1 MGQTARFS
9 GVLKYIIM
17 CFEKKSRLFFVKWHN
32 FLENYLNSRSR
43 GAIPDFSVIPELVA
57 LPLLR
62 AHITEKKKSIVIC
75 PGSSEA
81 DNISAG
87 LRQCAAAAGIEI
99 NLLLLP
105 ETEQGKLRFP
115 GAESRR
121 AQALDKV
128 LSDDYEIL
136 IGSVTAFTGAAPEP
150 EESAACR
157 IELRPGLILPPE
169 QLIEKLVQLDYD
181 DEYETTIPGEFSRRG
196 GIVDL
201 YSPAH
206 NFPCRIEYFGDEID
220 TMRQFAPE
228 TQRSVGKIDSYQLI
242 GRSGISAGGAAGSD
256 AIAYFEKKDFLFL
269 NVFPDSSR
277 AKLRRYTS
285 EKQLQRFDEFSLRC
299 ANEAR
304 VRSFHSLSP
313 DETPEEYAAP
323 DILPVFESNSPR
335 LRRNQ
340 EEAEQFRLNELKQK
354 INLLRGNEGAVLVT
368 ARDEQNL
375 EALKQWCRTHL
386 PVGELEFSPLQFPC
400 GFTLFKD
407 NLMVLTEKELLE
419 AGYIRERSSG
429 EKEPSPSPGNAPVA
443 PAPVIEFSLAE
454 IDEGDYAVHVD
465 HGIGIFRGFK
475 VLENNGSSREV
486 LVMEYRND
494 QLVYIPLTEAHKISR
509 YVGASARIKLH
520 APNSSRWQKERLQA
534 GAGVRSYAA
543 DMLRLQAMR
552 KAISGIRMVPDVK
565 NEKLFLN
572 DFPFIDTP
580 DQKRGT
586 AEIGADLAAAKPM
599 DRLLCGD
606 VGYGKTELAMRAA
619 FRAVSAGF
627 QVAVI
632 APTTVLAQQHYASF
646 CERFAKYPFTIDVL
660 SRFRSTAD
668 QERTIAHLA
677 AGGVDIVIGTHRLC
691 SSRIKFRNLGLVVI
705 DEEQRFGVQLKERL
719 RRFRAESDVLS
730 MSATPIPRTLYLAMA
745 GARDLTTLMTPP
757 KMRLPVKTV
766 IAPEDHDLVADAIK
780 AELARGGQVYYLHNR
795 VKTISKTMQK
805 LQELVP
811 EGRFA
816 AAHGQMPEQELEHVM
831 KEFLEG
837 RIDCLV
843 CSTII
848 ESGLDVPNANTIIIE
863 RADRFGLGEL
873 HQLRGRVGRWKN
885 QAYAYML
892 LPRNTLLGSDARKRL
907 AAIRRCSS
915 LGTGFQLALHDL
927 EIRGSGNLLGA
938 EQSGHLN
945 SIGFDL
951 YCQLLKQEIAS
962 LSGQKLELLPEV
974 TVGIDFVSF
983 ALKND
988 TPGTLCCS
996 IPESYIPSSRLRFDT
1011 YRRLGNLQSEA
1022 ALDDFELELRDRYG
1036 KLPAVTGNLLKVTR
1050 LRILAALAD
1059 YRQLSVINGRVT
1071 LNNPGGTIY
1080 RLPDGNAPRID
1091 YRDSL
1096 ELRLRHLTEILR
1108 KAAGKR

>member
-1 MGQTARFS
+1 M
-9 GVLKYIIM
+9 
-17 CFEKKSRLFFVKWHN
+17 KWHK
-32 FLENYLNSRSR
+32 FLENYLHSASR
-43 GAIPDFSVIPELVA
+43 GAIPAVSVLPELIA

-62 AHITEKKKSIVIC
+62 AHIVSGRRSAVIC
-75 PGSSEA
+75 PGSAQA
-81 DNISAG
+81 DALSAS
-87 LRQCAAAAGIEI
+87 LQECASALGTEI
-99 NLLLLP
+99 NILFLP
-105 ETEQGKLRFP
+105 ETERGKLRFP

-121 AQALDKV
+121 AQALDKI
-128 LSDDYEIL
+128 LSEEFDLL
-136 IGSVTAFTGAAPEP
+136 IGSITAFTGAAPDP
-150 EESAACR
+150 DESASAR

-169 QLIEKLVQLDYD
+169 ELVAKLVQLDYD
-181 DEYETTIPGEFSRRG
+181 DEYETTVPGEFSKRG

-206 NFPCRIEYFGDEID
+206 NFPCRVEYFGDEID
-220 TMRQFAPE
+220 TMRSFAPE
-228 TQRSVGKIDSYQLI
+228 TQRSTGKIDSYQLI
-242 GRSGISAGGAAGSD
+242 GRSGISAGGEADSD
-256 AIAYFEKKDFLFL
+256 VIAYLEGKDLQLL
-269 NVFPDSSR
+269 NVFPDASR
-277 AKLRRYTS
+277 SNLRRYAS
-285 EKQLQRFDEFSLRC
+285 ERELERFDSFSARC
-299 ANEAR
+299 REEQRERIFFPLA
-304 VRSFHSLSP
+304 P
-313 DETPEEYAAP
+313 DETPEEFAAP
-323 DILPVFESNSPR
+323 DILPVFEYDLLRKRRSPR
-335 LRRNQ
+335 
-340 EEAEQFRLNELKQK
+340 EAEQFNLNELKQK
-354 INLLRGNEGAVLVT
+354 IALASASGGTTLVT
-368 ARDEQNL
+368 ARDPESL
-375 EALKQWCRTHL
+375 EKLKKWCAARLPGAKIEFAATGFACGFQL
-386 PVGELEFSPLQFPC
+386 PVENMLLLS
-400 GFTLFKD
+400 
-407 NLMVLTEKELLE
+407 EKELLE
-419 AGYIRERSSG
+419 AGFVRERSDQES
-429 EKEPSPSPGNAPVA
+429 EEEPSET
-443 PAPVIEFSLAE
+443 PASESTPALEFSLAE

-475 VLENNGSSREV
+475 ILENSGSSREV
-486 LVMEYRND
+486 IVMEYRND
-494 QLVYIPLTEAHKISR
+494 QQVYVPLTEAHKLSR
-509 YVGASARIKLH
+509 YVGAVSRVKLH
-520 APNSSRWQKERLQA
+520 APNSARWQKERQKA

-552 KAISGIRMVPDVK
+552 KAISGIPMKPTPSERM
-565 NEKLFLN
+565 FLK
-572 DFPFIDTP
+572 DFPYQDTP

-586 AEIGADLAAAKPM
+586 VEIGSDLAAPKPM

-619 FRAVSAGF
+619 FRAVEAGF

-632 APTTVLAQQHYASF
+632 APTTVLAQQHFASF
-646 CERFAKYPFTIDVL
+646 CERFAKYPYTIDVL

-677 AGGVDIVIGTHRLC
+677 AGGTDIVIGTHRLC
-691 SSRIKFRNLGLVVI
+691 SSRIKFRNLGLVII

-719 RRFRAESDVLS
+719 RRFRAEADVLS

-766 IAPEDHDLVADAIK
+766 IAPEDPVLIADAIK

-795 VKTISKTMQK
+795 VKTINTTMEK
-805 LQELVP
+805 LHALVP
-811 EGRFA
+811 DGRFA
-816 AAHGQMPEQELEHVM
+816 VAHGQMPEQELENVM
-831 KEFLEG
+831 RDFLEG

-892 LPRNTLLGSDARKRL
+892 MPRNTLLGTDARKRL

-927 EIRGSGNLLGA
+927 EIRGSGNLLGS

-951 YCQLLKQEIAS
+951 YCQLLKQEVAA
-962 LSGQKLELLPEV
+962 LSGKKLELLPEV
-974 TVGIDFVSF
+974 DMGIDFVSF
-983 ALKND
+983 SLKNN
-988 TPGTLCCS
+988 TPGTLCCA
-996 IPESYIPSSRLRFDT
+996 IPQEYIASARLRFDT

-1022 ALDDFELELRDRYG
+1022 ALDDFEEELRDRYG
-1036 KLPAVTGNLLKVTR
+1036 KLPETVKNLLKVTR
-1050 LRILAALAD
+1050 LRILTALAD
-1059 YRQLSVINGRVT
+1059 YRQLSVINGKVT

-1080 RLPDGNAPRID
+1080 RLADGNAPRID

-1096 ELRLRHLTEILR
+1096 ELRLRHLTALLR
-1108 KAAGKR
+1108 KAAAER